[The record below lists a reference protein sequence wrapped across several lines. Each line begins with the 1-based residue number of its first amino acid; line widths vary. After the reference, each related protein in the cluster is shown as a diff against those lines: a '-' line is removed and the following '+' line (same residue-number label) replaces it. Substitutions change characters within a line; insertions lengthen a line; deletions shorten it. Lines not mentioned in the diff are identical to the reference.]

1 MIVGDPAELDALEH
15 RVTSAAG
22 EAVGR
27 LTRLSKAPL
36 TTLYELKFTQFGRHP
51 LQDRD
56 LNLIEQINQTFTYL
70 ASFCA
75 TRLLFDMVPDL
86 KGVSLNLGTSSGYDI
101 ESLEPGRVAAEVFA
115 AVTPKNNNK
124 LAKDVQR
131 IAASDARHRFVF
143 FHAPGYSQ
151 GRRFEL
157 ETIAGIEVWAIDVLV
172 PADRP

>member
-1 MIVGDPAELDALEH
+1 MIVEDPTEIDALEQ
-15 RVTSAAG
+15 RVISAAS

-27 LTRLSKAPL
+27 LTRLSGTPL
-36 TTLYELKFTQFGRHP
+36 TALYELKFTQLGRHP

-70 ASFCA
+70 ASFRA

-86 KGVSLNLGTSSGYDI
+86 KAVSLNLGTAAGYDI
-101 ESLEPGRVAAEVFA
+101 ESLERGRVAAEVFA
-115 AVTPKNNNK
+115 TVTLKNNNK
-124 LAKDVQR
+124 LAKDMHR

-151 GRRFEL
+151 GRQLKL
-157 ETIAGIEVWAIDVLV
+157 EKVRGVEVWAIDVLV
-172 PADRP
+172 PADPL